1 MLILSLLIC
10 LSLVNRLHAVNF
22 MRACMLARRKGGAG
36 FPNREGK
43 RGSCVPSVVARR
55 QWNFYIRN
63 SALLG
68 RRVPDSFSN
77 VVRVSFHAALV

>member
-1 MLILSLLIC
+1 MCVVYS
-10 LSLVNRLHAVNF
+10 RLHAVNF
-22 MRACMLARRKGGAG
+22 MRVRMLAHRKGGAG
-36 FPNREGK
+36 FRNREGT
-43 RGSCVPSVVARR
+43 RGSCVPSVVASR

-68 RRVPDSFSN
+68 RRVPDSFNN